1 MLAMEES
8 GVSFPQ
14 APKCDLFIVT
24 AGEEANIAAL
34 EIAAN
39 LRSEGFFVLTDT
51 VGRSIKAQM
60 KLANKLGAKYT
71 VVIGDN
77 ELASGALSVKN
88 METKE
93 TFDVDIDDFSDNFA
107 DIVVKGAVAGLANL
121 DFTGMT
127 QEDINNYFN
136 FK

>member
-1 MLAMEES
+1 
-8 GVSFPQ
+8 
-14 APKCDLFIVT
+14 
-24 AGEEANIAAL
+24 
-34 EIAAN
+34 
-39 LRSEGFFVLTDT
+39 
-51 VGRSIKAQM
+51 M

-107 DIVVKGAVAGLANL
+107 DIVVKGAVAGIANL

>member
-1 MLAMEES
+1 
-8 GVSFPQ
+8 
-14 APKCDLFIVT
+14 
-24 AGEEANIAAL
+24 
-34 EIAAN
+34 
-39 LRSEGFFVLTDT
+39 
-51 VGRSIKAQM
+51 
-60 KLANKLGAKYT
+60 
-71 VVIGDN
+71 
-77 ELASGALSVKN
+77 

-107 DIVVKGAVAGLANL
+107 DIVVKGAVAGIANL